1 MSYIVIKGIYRD
13 RLLDPNGAPVFD
25 SEWRNN
31 MIVLRCRVL
40 LSSFLKNDGA
50 LGIRALQ
57 LGRGDPSWDTTPPPL
72 PDPNAINTL
81 VDVAP
86 AEIPAAQLKL
96 EYLDTTDSVVPNA
109 TSRLQITATLLP
121 GVPASPPN
129 TPFPLREFALF
140 GELNGVRHMIDYIR
154 HPLIEK
160 DASMTLE
167 RKVRLIF

>member
-1 MSYIVIKGIYRD
+1 MSYIAIKGIYRD
-13 RLLDPNGAPVFD
+13 RLLDPQGTAVFD

-50 LGIRALQ
+50 LGLRALQ
-57 LGRGDPSWDTTPPPL
+57 VGRGDPSWDTNPPPL
-72 PDPNAINTL
+72 PDPNTINAL
-81 VDVAP
+81 VDASP
-86 AEIPAAQLKL
+86 AEIPVAQLKL
-96 EYLDTTDSVVPNA
+96 EYLDNTDSVVVNA
-109 TSRLQITATLLP
+109 TSRLQITATLGP

-140 GELNGVRHMIDYIR
+140 GQLNGVRHMIDYIR
-154 HPLIEK
+154 HPLIQK